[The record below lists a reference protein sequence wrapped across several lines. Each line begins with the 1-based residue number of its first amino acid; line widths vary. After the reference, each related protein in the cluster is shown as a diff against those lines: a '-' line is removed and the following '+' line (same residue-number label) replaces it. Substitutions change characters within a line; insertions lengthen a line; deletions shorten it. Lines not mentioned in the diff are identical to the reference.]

1 MAEIENRGP
10 ELFNVVVTLLVIAVV
25 ICILRIYTRLCIV
38 KVFGLDDWF
47 MCAAAISFVLFD
59 VSALMGIHYGTGRHR
74 EDLEPEDFSEAMKVG
89 RYPRATNSLLTLT

>member
-10 ELFNVVVTLLVIAVV
+10 ELFNVAMTLMVIAVV
-25 ICILRIYTRLCIV
+25 ICILRVYTRLCVV

-59 VSALMGIHYGTGRHR
+59 VSAIMGIHYGTGRHR
-74 EDLEPEDFSEAMKVG
+74 VDLDPADFSEAMKVG
-89 RYPRATNSLLTLT
+89 RDQQG